1 MAGIYADIPGT
12 RFALDQDGT
21 VVKWRNF
28 TTSSAWTDITASISE
43 AQKINT
49 TSYVTMGGSE
59 NVNSNVYQVALAF
72 PEARSINGLYL
83 HLGFGADLSRLATNP
98 TWESSTDT
106 TDGTDGTWS
115 SFTATFA
122 NYAAHDQGTDSS
134 KPYYRSDIAT
144 VALNNIKGIRLRW
157 NCTVSM
163 VSDFRVFV
171 LNVYGSRPITSVNR
185 LAFWNPST
193 DNALTAAYLDFG
205 DIAQGSVVTRQFRIK
220 NLSGTLT
227 GNSISIA
234 VSDLLPEYGS
244 GGVQV
249 STDNSTYASSINIGN
264 LASGV
269 ISSVLYVR
277 RTVPGAE
284 TTTQRHA
291 RLLANAASWT

>member
-12 RFALDQDGT
+12 RFALDQDGS

-28 TTSSAWTDITASISE
+28 TTSSAWTDVSASIAES
-43 AQKINT
+43 QKVNT
-49 TSYVTMGGSE
+49 ANY
-59 NVNSNVYQVALAF
+59 VALGSSSTSANYHQIAVAF
-72 PEARSINGLYL
+72 PEARTINGIYA
-83 HLGFGADLSRLATNP
+83 HIGFSVATVIPQNI
-98 TWESSTDT
+98 TWEYSTNT
-106 TDGTDGTWS
+106 TDGTDGSWS
-115 SFTATFA
+115 TFTVTFTTLTS
-122 NYAAHDQGTDSS
+122 HDEVGENS

-144 VALNNIKGIRLRW
+144 VSLSNVTGIRVRW
-157 NCTVSM
+157 NGNNGSP
-163 VSDFRVFV
+163 FEYRAYV
-171 LNVYGSRPITSVNR
+171 LHIYGSRPITGVNR

-205 DIAQGSVVTRQFRIK
+205 DIAQGTTVTRQFRIK

-227 GNSISIA
+227 ANSISIA
-234 VSDLLPEYGS
+234 VSDLLPEYSS
-244 GGVQV
+244 GGVEV
-249 STDNSTYASSINIGN
+249 STDNVVYASSVNIGN

-269 ISSVLYVR
+269 ISSTLYVR

>member
-21 VVKWRNF
+21 VMKWRNF
-28 TTSSAWTDITASISE
+28 TTGSAWTDVSGSLVE
-43 AQKINT
+43 AQKATAATFIA
-49 TSYVTMGGSE
+49 VGSDPA
-59 NVNSNVYQVALAF
+59 VANYHQIAIAF
-72 PEARSINGLYL
+72 PEARSINGIYT
-83 HLGFGADLSRLATNP
+83 HLGFNVATVIPQNL
-98 TWESSTDT
+98 TWEYSTDT
-106 TDGTDGTWS
+106 TDGTDGSWS
-115 SFTATFA
+115 TFA
-122 NYAAHDQGTDSS
+122 VTFSMFSSHDEVGENN

-144 VALNNIKGIRLRW
+144 VSLSNVKGIRVRW
-157 NCTVSM
+157 NSNNSSTWEY
-163 VSDFRVFV
+163 RVYV
-171 LNVYGSRPITSVNR
+171 LHIYGSRPITGVNR

-205 DIAQGSVVTRQFRIK
+205 DIAQGTSVTRQFRIK
-220 NLSGTLT
+220 NISGTLT
-227 GNSISIA
+227 ANSISVA

-244 GGVQV
+244 GGVEV
-249 STDNSTYASSINIGN
+249 STDNVAYASSINIGN

-269 ISSVLYVR
+269 ISSTLYVR